1 MNAMC
6 RVILGVA
13 RQTDPLVVNFSVKLL
28 VAFPEMKI
36 NDFFGFFKKSFLPS
50 SWTFLHLYLCFTSYS
65 LIITDVNLLIFSS
78 CSIQLIQSQMN
89 LPVLHLGSGDA
100 IGEVEMQRL
109 HRLDHL
115 QLHVGDGL
123 HRLDLVC
130 LMDKNTVVQQRTV
143 IHF

>member
-65 LIITDVNLLIFSS
+65 LIITAQYKLSHQNYPLDEKYVNHNFLIEKL
-78 CSIQLIQSQMN
+78 SI
-89 LPVLHLGSGDA
+89 
-100 IGEVEMQRL
+100 
-109 HRLDHL
+109 
-115 QLHVGDGL
+115 
-123 HRLDLVC
+123 
-130 LMDKNTVVQQRTV
+130 
-143 IHF
+143 